1 MYLKRP
7 REFTVL
13 TFLFVFIS
21 VGSIGTG
28 IRLSELY
35 GSTPGILA
43 YVYCLAALLT
53 AVGLWRCRRW
63 SFYAAIIWSITA
75 LLRIFN
81 MQFGLD
87 TTYAL
92 PLQFFILYA
101 LILSALCVLLLYYV
115 KKVLSRGLT
124 ETGSKNDA

>member
-1 MYLKRP
+1 MKRP
-7 REFTVL
+7 RGFTVL
-13 TFLFVFIS
+13 SFLFVFVS

-28 IRLSELY
+28 IRLSESY
-35 GSTPGILA
+35 GSIPGLLA
-43 YVYCLAALLT
+43 YVYCLVALLT
-53 AVGLWRCRRW
+53 AVGLWTCRRW
-63 SFYAAIIWSITA
+63 AFHAAIIWSITA

-115 KKVLSRGLT
+115 KRVLSRGST
-124 ETGSKNDA
+124 ETESKNDA

>member
-1 MYLKRP
+1 MKRP
-7 REFTVL
+7 RGFTVL
-13 TFLFVFIS
+13 SFLFVFVS

-28 IRLSELY
+28 IRLSKLY
-35 GSTPGILA
+35 GSIPGMLA

-53 AVGLWRCRRW
+53 AVGLWTCRRW
-63 SFYAAIIWSITA
+63 AFHAAIIWSITA

-87 TTYAL
+87 ITYAL

-101 LILSALCVLLLYYV
+101 LILSTLCVLLLYYV
-115 KKVLSRGLT
+115 KKVLSSGST

>member
-1 MYLKRP
+1 LKRP
-7 REFTVL
+7 RGFTVL
-13 TFLFVFIS
+13 SFLFVFIS

-35 GSTPGILA
+35 GSVPGILA

-53 AVGLWRCRRW
+53 AVGLWTCRRW
-63 SFYAAIIWSITA
+63 AFHAAIIWSVA
-75 LLRIFN
+75 AMLRIFN

-92 PLQFFILYA
+92 SLQFFILYA
-101 LILSALCVLLLYYV
+101 FILSTLCVLLLYYV
-115 KKVLSRGLT
+115 KKVLSSSST
-124 ETGSKNDA
+124 ETVSKNDA

>member
-1 MYLKRP
+1 LERP
-7 REFTVL
+7 RGFTIL
-13 TFLFVFIS
+13 SFLFVFFS
-21 VGSIGTG
+21 VGSIGAG

-35 GSTPGILA
+35 GIIPGILA
-43 YVYCLAALLT
+43 FVYCFAALLT
-53 AVGLWRCRRW
+53 AVGLWKCRRW
-63 SFYAAIIWSITA
+63 AFHAAAIWSITA
-75 LLRIFN
+75 LLRISN

-87 TTYAL
+87 PTYAL

-115 KKVLSRGLT
+115 RKVLSRGST